1 MDSNITEVANW
12 QMQYV
17 LNVSTNVSGA
27 VGSGW
32 YKSGDVAHFY
42 IVNSTEYFSP
52 VERYAFSGW
61 SDGSEGYSSS
71 VVMDSPK
78 NISAIWKLQY
88 LVNGSTEY
96 GKISGLGWY
105 DNGSVASID
114 LNFSPIVT
122 GNSSKTSFYIWSNGV
137 TKRNFSFVVNRSV
150 DLIPEFKEMYLVRFV
165 PESYNGGPINAS
177 VIYIDGEKSGLESFL
192 YSGVAYNISSVYFD
206 GQNITLDY
214 TYDATGPSTTVLKVP
229 VYNVMLHTYGIFGNP
244 INATVNV
251 EFYNGTKKIYN
262 LGKNGT
268 LSIENVTY
276 GYLHGY
282 VSYSGVSESFSTR
295 QTENYSVVIVSYS
308 DLVVI
313 AILVI
318 VIMATIV
325 ELAMHRIRKMR
336 K

>member
-1 MDSNITEVANW
+1 
-12 QMQYV
+12 
-17 LNVSTNVSGA
+17 
-27 VGSGW
+27 
-32 YKSGDVAHFY
+32 
-42 IVNSTEYFSP
+42 
-52 VERYAFSGW
+52 
-61 SDGSEGYSSS
+61 
-71 VVMDSPK
+71 
-78 NISAIWKLQY
+78 
-88 LVNGSTEY
+88 
-96 GKISGLGWY
+96 
-105 DNGSVASID
+105 
-114 LNFSPIVT
+114 
-122 GNSSKTSFYIWSNGV
+122 
-137 TKRNFSFVVNRSV
+137 
-150 DLIPEFKEMYLVRFV
+150 MYLVRFV

-251 EFYNGTKKIYN
+251 GFYNGTKKIYN